1 MSQTTKIL
9 LALVLSIF
17 FVFLFWYIWVKL
29 LDWEL
34 KVWYG
39 KILRRREREVE
50 QTEMDLEAGGGG
62 GGGDVEVGE
71 SAGGKD
77 GAVGG
82 PGGRG
87 GSKPGS
93 KAGGSK
99 SGSKSG
105 SKTGGSKAGLIATF
119 LFAMTALEVVGKL
132 NEQVL
137 AVV

>member
-9 LALVLSIF
+9 LALVLSIL

-50 QTEMDLEAGGGG
+50 QTEMDLEGGGG
-62 GGGDVEVGE
+62 AVEVGE

-77 GAVGG
+77 GAGGG
-82 PGGRG
+82 PGRSGAG

-99 SGSKSG
+99 SGSK
-105 SKTGGSKAGLIATF
+105 TGGSKSGSKSGSKAGSNKA
-119 LFAMTALEVVGKL
+119 
-132 NEQVL
+132 
-137 AVV
+137 

>member
-1 MSQTTKIL
+1 MITPRTMSQTTNII
-9 LALVLSIF
+9 LALVLSIL

-50 QTEMDLEAGGGG
+50 QTEMDLEGGGG
-62 GGGDVEVGE
+62 IVEVGE

-77 GAVGG
+77 GGDGSQAGEGG
-82 PGGRG
+82 GDGGG

-93 KAGGSK
+93 KAGASK

-105 SKTGGSKAGLIATF
+105 NKAVGSKSGSKAGSDKA
-119 LFAMTALEVVGKL
+119 
-132 NEQVL
+132 
-137 AVV
+137 

>member
-1 MSQTTKIL
+1 MSQTTTII

-62 GGGDVEVGE
+62 GDVEVGE

-77 GAVGG
+77 GAVGW
-82 PGGRG
+82 
-87 GSKPGS
+87 KQQ
-93 KAGGSK
+93 
-99 SGSKSG
+99 
-105 SKTGGSKAGLIATF
+105 GLIATF

>member
-1 MSQTTKIL
+1 MSQTTTIL

-50 QTEMDLEAGGGG
+50 QTEMDLEG

-77 GAVGG
+77 GAVDG
-82 PGGRG
+82 PGRSGAG

-99 SGSKSG
+99 SGSK
-105 SKTGGSKAGLIATF
+105 TGGSKSGSKSGSLIATF